1 MADEDNYIKLFVIWG
16 EYAGN
21 VLNVT
26 EILKIW
32 KKWHYCWLNLYTNLN
47 FSHPLK
53 QNEETV

>member
-26 EILKIW
+26 EILKI
-32 KKWHYCWLNLYTNLN
+32 
-47 FSHPLK
+47 
-53 QNEETV
+53 